1 MLPFDELG
9 AGPPVVLLHAGVA
22 DRTMWTGHL
31 RPLADAGF
39 RVIAVDLPGFGE
51 ALLEPGEQAAWTDV
65 LQTMDG
71 LSVQRA
77 VLVGNSFGGAV
88 ALRVAL
94 VASERVRALVLISAP
109 PPVFEP
115 SPELRSAWDAEESA
129 LERGDVDAAVEA
141 VVNAWTLPDASPE
154 LRDRVAVMQRRAFVL
169 QAEAAALTEASDP
182 VEQQPDSL
190 SQLNIPTLVAVGE
203 HDFSDFRNA
212 AQVMARTLPRA
223 RHAVIA
229 GAGHLAPLETPE
241 VFASSSLSSQ

>member
-94 VASERVRALVLISAP
+94 SH
-109 PPVFEP
+109 
-115 SPELRSAWDAEESA
+115 RSASA
-129 LERGDVDAAVEA
+129 R
-141 VVNAWTLPDASPE
+141 SC
-154 LRDRVAVMQRRAFVL
+154 
-169 QAEAAALTEASDP
+169 
-182 VEQQPDSL
+182 
-190 SQLNIPTLVAVGE
+190 
-203 HDFSDFRNA
+203 
-212 AQVMARTLPRA
+212 
-223 RHAVIA
+223 
-229 GAGHLAPLETPE
+229 
-241 VFASSSLSSQ
+241 